1 VGPAPGGNA
10 RAQISELELFDP
22 RTSRWRR
29 LPDGPTPRHG
39 LGGAALGNRVF
50 AVEGGPRSGL
60 AFSDA
65 TEFIDVPLP
74 R

>member
-1 VGPAPGGNA
+1 MLLA

-29 LPDGPTPRHG
+29 LPDMPTPRHAV
-39 LGGAALGNRVF
+39 GGAALGNRVF
-50 AVEGGPRSGL
+50 AVEGPPRPGL
-60 AFSDA
+60 ALSDA
-65 TEFIDVPLP
+65 TEFIDVPLS